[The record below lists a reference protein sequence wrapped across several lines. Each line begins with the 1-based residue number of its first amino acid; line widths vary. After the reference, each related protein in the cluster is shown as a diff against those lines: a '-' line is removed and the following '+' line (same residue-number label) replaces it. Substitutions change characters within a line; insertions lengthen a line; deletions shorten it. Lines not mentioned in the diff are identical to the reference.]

1 MKENWV
7 EIPLDKVSDEVLRSY
22 FFDDERA
29 RKKCLEIFINFTND
43 WLLGKHFYSR
53 KIGEMKYEFY
63 YDIEICIDDIRE
75 YYADADATFY
85 HDKEYDDWTCEY
97 FIYNG

>member
-7 EIPLDKVSDEVLRSY
+7 EIPLDKVSDDVLRQH
-22 FFDDERA
+22 FFTDEIA
-29 RKKCLEIFINFTND
+29 LKQCRKTFINFTSD

-63 YDIEICIDDIRE
+63 YDIQICIDDIRE